1 MIFLKYIIVL
11 KYVDNKE
18 KLYRNVIKF
27 VQKIMLIN
35 QFYENI
41 KKYIYTRM
49 FKKKLEFS
57 KWN

>member
-41 KKYIYTRM
+41 KNIYTRI